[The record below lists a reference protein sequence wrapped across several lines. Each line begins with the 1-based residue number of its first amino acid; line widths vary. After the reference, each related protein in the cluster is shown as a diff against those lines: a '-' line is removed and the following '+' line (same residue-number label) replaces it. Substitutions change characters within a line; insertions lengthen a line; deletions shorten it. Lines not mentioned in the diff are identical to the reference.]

1 MNLRIIIRR
10 FLLWL
15 ADAFAEENSPATS
28 HNTAFPSD
36 FFAAFVPLEFATDSE
51 LSRRA
56 RLIVGFGF
64 LGAIFGAAYTVFYF
78 AIGHHWGAA
87 IVIAC
92 SCGMTVTPFLLRRTR
107 SVKLCG
113 NLMTAILA
121 FGFIALSAVE
131 GGVRGH
137 AVAWL
142 ATVPLCA
149 LLLVNRRAALAS
161 SAACVAATLCFVL
174 LDEQGVVVPILY
186 PARWHHTVTAVG
198 FLSLPIFM
206 TFLGVIFETGRHR
219 AFRKME
225 DALGDLSQAN
235 QRLLQAD
242 REKNQF
248 LGMVTHDL
256 KNPLSVIFGFSK
268 LLAPKVGESLPTES
282 ASVNFIVRAAERMMQ
297 MIEQLLD
304 VNAIEEGRFPL
315 NLEPCDLSAISDEVV
330 VAFRRVAEEK
340 KIVLHEEQ
348 EHDSLWVHADEKAV
362 RQILE
367 NLLSNAVKYSPQGS
381 EVFVRLSRS
390 PHGVSWEVRDPGA
403 GLSVKD
409 QAKLFQKFSK
419 LSTRPTAGESSTGLG
434 LSIVK
439 KLSVAMG
446 GDVRCKSA
454 PGEGSTFSFHMPESA
469 PVTFDGDSSPHESE
483 VVGAKNCG

>member
-1 MNLRIIIRR
+1 
-10 FLLWL
+10 
-15 ADAFAEENSPATS
+15 
-28 HNTAFPSD
+28 
-36 FFAAFVPLEFATDSE
+36 
-51 LSRRA
+51 
-56 RLIVGFGF
+56 
-64 LGAIFGAAYTVFYF
+64 
-78 AIGHHWGAA
+78 
-87 IVIAC
+87 
-92 SCGMTVTPFLLRRTR
+92 
-107 SVKLCG
+107 
-113 NLMTAILA
+113 
-121 FGFIALSAVE
+121 
-131 GGVRGH
+131 
-137 AVAWL
+137 
-142 ATVPLCA
+142 
-149 LLLVNRRAALAS
+149 
-161 SAACVAATLCFVL
+161 VL

>member
-1 MNLRIIIRR
+1 M
-10 FLLWL
+10 
-15 ADAFAEENSPATS
+15 
-28 HNTAFPSD
+28 TA
-36 FFAAFVPLEFATDSE
+36 
-51 LSRRA
+51 
-56 RLIVGFGF
+56 
-64 LGAIFGAAYTVFYF
+64 
-78 AIGHHWGAA
+78 
-87 IVIAC
+87 
-92 SCGMTVTPFLLRRTR
+92 TPFLLRRTR

-225 DALGDLSQAN
+225 DALGDLSRAN
-235 QRLLQAD
+235 VRLVQAD

-268 LLAPKVGESLPTES
+268 LLAPKIGKTIPSESQ
-282 ASVNFIVRAAERMMQ
+282 SVDFILKSAERMME

-304 VNAIEEGRFPL
+304 INAIEEGSFPL
-315 NLEPCDLSAISDEVV
+315 NPELCDLCAISGDVV
-330 VAFRRVAEEK
+330 DAFRRVAEQK
-340 KIVLHEEQ
+340 KIAVHEDS
-348 EHDSLWVHADEKAV
+348 EHASLWIHADEKAV

-367 NLLSNAVKYSPQGS
+367 NLLSNAVKYSPKGG
-381 EVFVRLSRS
+381 EVFVRLLQNPS
-390 PHGVSWEVRDPGA
+390 GIVWEVQDRGA
-403 GLSVKD
+403 GLGKEE

-419 LSTRPTAGESSTGLG
+419 LSARPTGGESSTGLG

-439 KLSVAMG
+439 KLSIAMG
-446 GDVRCKSA
+446 GDVECRSA
-454 PGEGSTFSFHMPESA
+454 PGKGSTFSFHIPGSA
-469 PVTFDGDSSPHESE
+469 PPPEAGSPSALES
-483 VVGAKNCG
+483 VPAAA